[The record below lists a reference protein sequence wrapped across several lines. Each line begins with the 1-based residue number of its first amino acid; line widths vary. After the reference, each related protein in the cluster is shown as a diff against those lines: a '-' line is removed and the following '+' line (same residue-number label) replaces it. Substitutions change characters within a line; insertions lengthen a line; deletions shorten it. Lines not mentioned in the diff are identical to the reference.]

1 MAYLAI
7 ESQHLIIQSSLMA
20 RTQCRPEIYRVI
32 YRNHNR
38 RALVFLLLANALK
51 PAIDV

>member
-7 ESQHLIIQSSLMA
+7 ESQHLTNRLTLVA

-32 YRNHNR
+32 IEARIVGR
-38 RALVFLLLANALK
+38 
-51 PAIDV
+51 